1 MLNYS
6 LGLTAT
12 DWKNVESRSQHSA
25 PYMVP
30 EQSTGRENKSSTW
43 PALSGNENTA
53 PPHLLSTMVDK
64 VMPVDLS
71 VLKPNGSWDSGW
83 AKKCQTEHWAANPRL
98 CSGLWEVPIKQCSW
112 HWSRTR
118 PCYHFSSKLH
128 SSTGPESSSCLVF
141 RVSNLRQIVH
151 QGFTV

>member
-98 CSGLWEVPIKQCSW
+98 CSGLWEVRCPSNNAADTDLGLVVVTTLAVSYTHPQAQKAPLAW
-112 HWSRTR
+112 
-118 PCYHFSSKLH
+118 FS
-128 SSTGPESSSCLVF
+128 
-141 RVSNLRQIVH
+141 VSQI
-151 QGFTV
+151 